1 MAWAGCM
8 SKNIAANPWILNTI
22 KYVGNKLIL
31 KSIMLTN
38 KLRISPIKI
47 QFGHLLL
54 KCKFVCPAH
63 KESKQYQN
71 IKSLEQRNVYWGPCR
86 ETVAHAWKTPNS
98 PKAFSK
104 PIFYKNGG
112 RGVVSCCKILI
123 VKAFV
128 LEVRSW
134 SGKDVPVNLYQ
145 FSPIGSL
152 SHIYSLWPHGL
163 QHARLSCPSPTTEA
177 CSNSCPLSVMPSNQL
192 IHCCPLLLLPL
203 IFTSITAFSN
213 ESVLITWPK
222 YWSFSFNIS
231 PSNEYSGLI
240 SFRMDWFDL
249 LAVQG
254 TLKSLLQHH
263 SSKASIPQ
271 HSAFFIV

>member
-8 SKNIAANPWILNTI
+8 SKNIAANPRILNTTN
-22 KYVGNKLIL
+22 YVGNKLIL

-63 KESKQYQN
+63 KEGKQNQD
-71 IKSLEQRNVYWGPCR
+71 IKSLEQRNVYWEPCR
-86 ETVAHAWKTPNS
+86 EMVAHAWKTPNS

-104 PIFYKNGG
+104 PLFYKNGG
-112 RGVVSCCKILI
+112 RGMVSCCKILI

-163 QHARLSCPSPTTEA
+163 QHARLSCPLPTTEA
-177 CSNSCPLSVMPSNQL
+177 CSNPC
-192 IHCCPLLLLPL
+192 LLCRWCHP
-203 IFTSITAFSN
+203 TN
-213 ESVLITWPK
+213 
-222 YWSFSFNIS
+222 
-231 PSNEYSGLI
+231 
-240 SFRMDWFDL
+240 
-249 LAVQG
+249 
-254 TLKSLLQHH
+254 
-263 SSKASIPQ
+263 
-271 HSAFFIV
+271 